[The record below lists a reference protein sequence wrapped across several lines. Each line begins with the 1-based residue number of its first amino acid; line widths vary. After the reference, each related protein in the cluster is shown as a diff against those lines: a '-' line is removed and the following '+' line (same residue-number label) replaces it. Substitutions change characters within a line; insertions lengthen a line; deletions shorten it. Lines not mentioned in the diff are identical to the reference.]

1 MLRDQ
6 DVIDGLTNS
15 TWEFVTLLVEENE
28 RLSHS
33 DGPRFTYL
41 YKNKTT
47 NEEYTTSTRLH

>member
-1 MLRDQ
+1 MPTDQ
-6 DVIDGLTNS
+6 NVIDGLTNS

-28 RLSHS
+28 SLSYS

-47 NEEYTTSTRLH
+47 NEQHTTSTRLH